1 LKILRTGLIGYGM
14 SGEVFHAPLIKALEG
29 YELSKVVSSN
39 PEKVYKHFPQAEVI
53 NNVEQLLSDEYID
66 LVIITTPNTT
76 HHSIAKQALLAGKH
90 VVVEKPFV
98 NHAKDAEELIEI
110 AAMYNKVLTVFHNRR
125 WDNDF
130 LTLKQCIESGA
141 LGEIYSFESHFDRFR
156 PQVSQRWR
164 EQDLEGSGVLYDL
177 GAHLIDQALMLFGQP
192 ETVQGDVLVQ
202 RENGVA
208 DDYFHIVMGY
218 GKLRVILH
226 SSCIVKSS
234 GPRFQVHGNKGSF
247 IKFGLDSQEE
257 ALKAGKTLGDSLWG
271 KDSEDRYGELSTQ
284 MGGLNQTSKI
294 ETVPGSY
301 ESFYKELY
309 HSIIDHTPVPV
320 LAADAMITIKLIEAV
335 KQSSLEKRTLSFI

>member
-1 LKILRTGLIGYGM
+1 
-14 SGEVFHAPLIKALEG
+14 V
-29 YELSKVVSSN
+29 
-39 PEKVYKHFPQAEVI
+39 EVI
-53 NNVEQLLSDEYID
+53 NNVEQLLSDEQID
-66 LVIITTPNTT
+66 LIIITTPNTT
-76 HHSIAKQALLAGKH
+76 HQSIAKQALLAGKH

-98 NHAKDAEELIEI
+98 NHGKDAEELIEI
-110 AAMYNKVLTVFHNRR
+110 AAMNNRVLTVYHNRR

-130 LTLKQCIESGA
+130 LTVKQCMESGA

-164 EQDLEGSGVLYDL
+164 EQDLEGSGIVYDL

-208 DDYFHIVMGY
+208 DDYFHIIMGY